1 MDKKLPASNQFNPV
15 IVYLIIYLITGIF
28 LTPTCLFA
36 DEVITTYDKK
46 TIWHPSMFVG
56 RIWARSGDAPTPV
69 VEGNEGRIS
78 TGAKEKSASSIKS
91 APSSNGVA
99 VEKNSST
106 EITQSAPVVTT
117 ESVRSYEIKKQLKQ
131 KRLKTIQALEKE
143 KAQKTVS
150 NQSSPPPA
158 LNIENQKT
166 SEGKTMLP
174 IKTASSKAAGFV
186 SPRARQSGRNW
197 HHKQELYDVECGQK
211 LARVVATYYFDKEE
225 KILSSN
231 VYPDP
236 QWYHIYPRSL
246 EEKLYVEVCHPS
258 NHSR

>member
-78 TGAKEKSASSIKS
+78 TGAKEKSSTNLKAG
-91 APSSNGVA
+91 P
-99 VEKNSST
+99 NS
-106 EITQSAPVVTT
+106 
-117 ESVRSYEIKKQLKQ
+117 EIKKKLKQ